1 MINAQKWEPNL
12 KTDMF
17 VFLRLAPRC
26 HVPGSELTLIM
37 EGTEP
42 SAQLSVGSDSVEKPS
57 SKCSKHLQKTSRKE
71 NEAVVTSKGFTTAR
85 NAQVPH
91 TSYSADLDALQQHQR
106 KTQLRLNPISSARVV
121 FLFVAAVSRKIRR
134 NIPVTLLEGRGKFIF
149 VCLLSED
156 MAKLSLQIIF

>member
-1 MINAQKWEPNL
+1 
-12 KTDMF
+12 MF

-26 HVPGSELTLIM
+26 HVTGSELTLIM

-71 NEAVVTSKGFTTAR
+71 NEAVVTPAIAR

-134 NIPVTLLEGRGKFIF
+134 NIPVTLLEGRGKFI
-149 VCLLSED
+149 CLLSED
-156 MAKLSLQIIF
+156 TAKLSLQIIF

>member
-1 MINAQKWEPNL
+1 
-12 KTDMF
+12 MF
-17 VFLRLAPRC
+17 VFLRSAPRC

-71 NEAVVTSKGFTTAR
+71 NEAVVTPAIAR

-149 VCLLSED
+149 ICLLSED

>member
-1 MINAQKWEPNL
+1 
-12 KTDMF
+12 MF

-26 HVPGSELTLIM
+26 HVTGSELTLIM

-71 NEAVVTSKGFTTAR
+71 NEAVVTPATAR

-149 VCLLSED
+149 ICLLSED

>member
-1 MINAQKWEPNL
+1 
-12 KTDMF
+12 MF
-17 VFLRLAPRC
+17 VFLRSAPRC

-71 NEAVVTSKGFTTAR
+71 NEAVVTPAIAR

-149 VCLLSED
+149 ICLLSED
-156 MAKLSLQIIF
+156 TAKLSLQIIF

>member
-1 MINAQKWEPNL
+1 
-12 KTDMF
+12 MF

-26 HVPGSELTLIM
+26 HVTGSKLTLIM

-71 NEAVVTSKGFTTAR
+71 NEAVVTPAIAR

-91 TSYSADLDALQQHQR
+91 TSYSADLDTLQQHHR

-134 NIPVTLLEGRGKFIF
+134 NIPVTLLEGRGKFVFI
-149 VCLLSED
+149 CLLSED